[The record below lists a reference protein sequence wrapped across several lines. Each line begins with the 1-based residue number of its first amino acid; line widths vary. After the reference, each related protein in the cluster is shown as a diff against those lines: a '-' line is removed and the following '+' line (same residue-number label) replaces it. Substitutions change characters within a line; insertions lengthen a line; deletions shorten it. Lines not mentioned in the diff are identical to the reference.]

1 MSELWQQGISQLL
14 QRLWEQALS
23 LLPSLV
29 NAFVLILLGLV
40 VGWVL
45 KEIVY
50 RLLRLLKFDRLCER
64 LGVASVAERVGSR
77 SSSYFVGRLVQG
89 VIIVVALLAGLNAL
103 STELGTNLVTR
114 FVLYLP
120 QIVLAGIILLLG
132 SLLSRFLSRS
142 VLIAAVNAKMR
153 SAKWLAGLVRFLV
166 MALAVVAALEQ
177 LGIGQTT
184 LLVAFGVVF
193 GGVVAALAM
202 ALGLGGKDLA
212 REWLE
217 SQLRQRPGQEEET
230 EGLRHV

>member
-1 MSELWQQGISQLL
+1 MSQLWQQGISQLL

-50 RLLRLLKFDRLCER
+50 RLLRLLKFDRLCAR

-142 VLIAAVNAKMR
+142 VLITAVNAKMR

-177 LGIGQTT
+177 LGIGRTT